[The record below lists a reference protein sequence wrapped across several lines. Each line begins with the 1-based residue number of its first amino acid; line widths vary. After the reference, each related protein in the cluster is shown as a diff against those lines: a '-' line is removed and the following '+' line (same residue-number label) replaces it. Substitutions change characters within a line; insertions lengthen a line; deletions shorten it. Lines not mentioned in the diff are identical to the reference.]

1 MYKPL
6 PKKLTIRNS
15 EIEGLGLFSETKIS
29 KNSFI
34 GVSHIKNDLFPN
46 NYIRTPLGGFYN
58 HSNSP
63 NLIKLGS
70 DILPEFEFGQ
80 ILDPNLIL
88 SKYKKS
94 ENKSKYLFLVSLE
107 DIYPGQELVAKYT
120 FYQF

>member
-15 EIEGLGLFSETKIS
+15 EIEGLGLFSEIKIS

-34 GVSHIKNDLFPN
+34 GVSHIKHDLFPD

-70 DILPEFEFGQ
+70 DTLPEFEFGK
-80 ILDPNLIL
+80 ILDTNLIL

-94 ENKSKYLFLVSLE
+94 EIKSKYLFLVSLK
-107 DIYPGQELVAKYT
+107 DINPGQELVAKYT

>member
-6 PKKLTIRNS
+6 PKKLIIRDS
-15 EIEGLGLFSETKIS
+15 EIEGLGLFSETMIS

-34 GVSHIKNDLFPN
+34 GVSHIKHDLFPN

-70 DILPEFEFGQ
+70 DTLPEFEFGE
-80 ILDPNLIL
+80 ILDTNLIL
-88 SKYKKS
+88 SQYKKS
-94 ENKSKYLFLVSLE
+94 ENKSKYLFLASLK
-107 DIYPGQELVAKYT
+107 DISPGQELVAKYT

>member
-15 EIEGLGLFSETKIS
+15 EIEGLGLFSEIKIS

-34 GVSHIKNDLFPN
+34 GVSHIKNDLFSN
-46 NYIRTPLGGFYN
+46 NYIRTPLGDFYN

-70 DILPEFEFGQ
+70 DTLPEFEFGK

-88 SKYKKS
+88 SEHKKS

-107 DIYPGQELVAKYT
+107 DIYLGQELVAKYT